1 MILQPRDIS
10 LVKDVSLSHV
20 LSRNQV
26 INLGYFSTVTR
37 ANTRLRE
44 LVKLG
49 YLAKLAT
56 PFMTQH
62 LYVPGKKAPEIVDY
76 RIANLIRNRGESPRF
91 IQHALNTT
99 NVRIS
104 LIAKGAT
111 DWRFEQQLWRKLE
124 GLEVRPDGLAITT
137 KLPMF
142 IEIDLGHV
150 SPQKF
155 KSKLLSYEA
164 LAVSGQCQ
172 SLYGFDKFRLLT
184 ITTGSKRAKSLS
196 RLLPNP
202 SYDHLVQTFADLGVV
217 PVGAW
222 S

>member
-10 LVKDVSLSHV
+10 LVMDVSLSHV
-20 LSRNQV
+20 LSRDQV
-26 INLGYFSTVTR
+26 IGLGYFSTVTR
-37 ANTRLRE
+37 ANSRLRE

-49 YLAKLAT
+49 YLAKLST

-62 LYVPGKKAPEIVDY
+62 MYVPGNKAPEIVDY
-76 RIANLIRNRGESPRF
+76 RIANLIRGRGESPRF

-99 NVRIS
+99 NVRIT

-111 DWRFEQQLWRKLE
+111 DWRFEQQLWRNIE

-164 LAVSGQCQ
+164 LTISGQCKP
-172 SLYGFDKFRLLT
+172 LYGFDKFRLLT
-184 ITTGSKRAKSLS
+184 VTTGTKRAKSLS

-202 SYDHLVQTFADLGVV
+202 SFDHLVQTFEDLGVV